1 VSQRIDYPGGERK
14 ADRMVQ
20 SLSQNW
26 WLLLLRGVLAILFG
40 VAAILWPGITLLTLI
55 VMFGVYAI
63 VDGLIA
69 IWTGLSRTR
78 ESSRWWAFLVEG
90 LLSLGA
96 GIAALVWPGL
106 ATLVLI
112 YLIASWAVFTGILEI
127 VAAIRL
133 RHEITNEW
141 FLALGGVLSIGLGI
155 LLFLQPAAG
164 SLAIIWM
171 IAGYALVFGILL
183 VILGVRLRNWRAPDT
198 TLPLSS
204 TR

>member
-1 VSQRIDYPGGERK
+1 
-14 ADRMVQ
+14 MVR

-26 WLLLLRGVLAILFG
+26 WLVVLRGVLAILFG
-40 VAAILWPGITLLTLI
+40 VSAFIWPGITLLTL
-55 VMFGVYAI
+55 VFLFGIYAI
-63 VDGLIA
+63 ADGLIA
-69 IWTGLSRTR
+69 IWTGFSRTR
-78 ESSRWWAFLVEG
+78 ESPRWWTFLLEG
-90 LLSLGA
+90 LLSIGA
-96 GIAALVWPGL
+96 GVVALVWPDL

-112 YLIASWAVFTGILEI
+112 YMIASWAVFTGILEI
-127 VAAIRL
+127 IAAIRL

-183 VILGVRLRNWRAPDT
+183 VILGIRLRTWKGPDT
-198 TLPLSS
+198 TVPLAS

>member
-1 VSQRIDYPGGERK
+1 
-14 ADRMVQ
+14 MVQ
-20 SLSQNW
+20 ALSQNW
-26 WLLLLRGVLAILFG
+26 WLVVLRGVLAILFG
-40 VAAILWPGITLLTLI
+40 VAAILWPGLTLLTLI

-63 VDGLIA
+63 VDGLVA
-69 IWTGLSRTR
+69 IWTGFSRTR
-78 ESSRWWAFLVEG
+78 ESSRWWTFLIEG
-90 LLSLGA
+90 LLGLAA

-141 FLALGGVLSIGLGI
+141 FLALSGVLSIGLGV

-183 VILGVRLRNWRAPDT
+183 VILGIRLRSWRTPET

>member
-1 VSQRIDYPGGERK
+1 
-14 ADRMVQ
+14 MVRA
-20 SLSQNW
+20 LSQNW
-26 WLLLLRGVLAILFG
+26 WLVLVRGVLAILFG
-40 VAAILWPGITLLTLI
+40 ISAILWPGITLLTLVI
-55 VMFGVYAI
+55 MFGVYAI
-63 VDGLIA
+63 FDGIVA
-69 IWTGLSRTR
+69 IWTGFSRTR
-78 ESSRWWAFLVEG
+78 ASSRWWMFLLEG
-90 LLSLGA
+90 LLNIGA
-96 GIAALVWPGL
+96 GIVALSSPGL

-112 YLIASWAVFTGILEI
+112 YIIAAWAVITGILEI

-183 VILGVRLRNWRAPDT
+183 VILGIRLRGWKEPET
-198 TLPLSS
+198 TVPLTS

>member
-1 VSQRIDYPGGERK
+1 VVRT
-14 ADRMVQ
+14 
-20 SLSQNW
+20 LSQNW
-26 WLLLLRGVLAILFG
+26 WLVVLRGVLAILFG
-40 VAAILWPGITLLTLI
+40 IAAFIWPGITLLTLI

-63 VDGLIA
+63 FDGLIA

-78 ESSRWWAFLVEG
+78 ESSRWWMFLLEG
-90 LLSLGA
+90 LLSIGA

-106 ATLVLI
+106 ATLVFI
-112 YLIASWAVFTGILEI
+112 YIMAFWAVFTGILEI

-164 SLAIIWM
+164 SLAIIWI
-171 IAGYALVFGILL
+171 IASYALVFGILL
-183 VILGVRLRNWRAPDT
+183 LILGIRLRNWKLPDT
-198 TLPLSS
+198 TAPLSS
-204 TR
+204 PR

>member
-1 VSQRIDYPGGERK
+1 
-14 ADRMVQ
+14 MVR

-26 WLLLLRGVLAILFG
+26 WLVVLRGVLAILFG
-40 VAAILWPGITLLTLI
+40 ISAFLWPGITWLTLI
-55 VMFGVYAI
+55 ILFGVYAI

-78 ESSRWWAFLVEG
+78 ETPRWWTFLLEG
-90 LLSLGA
+90 LLNIGA
-96 GIAALVWPGL
+96 GIVALVWPDL
-106 ATLVLI
+106 ASLVLI
-112 YLIASWAVFTGILEI
+112 YILASWAVFTGILEI

-133 RHEITNEW
+133 RNEITNEW

-155 LLFLQPAAG
+155 LLFLQPVAG

-171 IAGYALVFGILL
+171 IAGYALVFGILF
-183 VILGVRLRNWRAPDT
+183 VILGIRLRNWRAPDT
-198 TLPLSS
+198 KVPLSS

>member
-1 VSQRIDYPGGERK
+1 
-14 ADRMVQ
+14 MVR

-26 WLLLLRGVLAILFG
+26 WLVFLRGVLAILFG
-40 VAAILWPGITLLTLI
+40 LAAMIWPGITWLTLI
-55 VMFGVYAI
+55 VLFGVYAI

-78 ESSRWWAFLVEG
+78 ESPRWWIFLLEG
-90 LLSLGA
+90 VLNIGA
-96 GIAALVWPGL
+96 GVVALIRPDL

-133 RHEITNEW
+133 RNEITNEW

-164 SLAIIWM
+164 TIAIIWM

-183 VILGVRLRNWRAPDT
+183 VILGIRLRNWKEPET
-198 TLPLSS
+198 TIPLPS